1 MRDKIKETIKYV
13 AYELN
18 RGADCLDGWDLDAE
32 TKQEVCDC
40 LDDVADE
47 AANFKAR
54 MEEIEDRLEDAYNR
68 ASKENA

>member
-13 AYELN
+13 AYKLN
-18 RGADCLDGWDLDAE
+18 RGAEYLDGWDLDAE

-47 AANFKAR
+47 AANFEVQ
-54 MEEIEDRLEDAYNR
+54 MEEICWRFEEAYDRTH
-68 ASKENA
+68 